1 MSGYFGRPEATDA
14 VIDSDGWFS
23 TGDLCSIDEDGYVRI
38 VDRKKDLIIRNGH
51 NVYPSD
57 VEAVLSEHPAVAL
70 SAVIGVPDDKVG
82 EEVAAVVMLKPG
94 TEATNEQIAEF
105 VKERVASYSYPRI
118 VRIVGELPLGPTG
131 KVLKR
136 SIDLSFVSTTL
147 QS

>member
-1 MSGYFGRPEATDA
+1 MSGYFGRQEATDA

-57 VEAVLSEHPAVAL
+57 VEAVLSEHPAVGL
-70 SAVIGVPDDKVG
+70 SAVVGVPDHKVG
-82 EEVAAVVMLKPG
+82 EEVAAIVMLKPG
-94 TEATNEQIAEF
+94 AEATNAEITEF

-118 VRIVGELPLGPTG
+118 VRIADALPLGPTG

-136 SIDLSFVSTTL
+136 AIDLSFVGRTADH
-147 QS
+147 